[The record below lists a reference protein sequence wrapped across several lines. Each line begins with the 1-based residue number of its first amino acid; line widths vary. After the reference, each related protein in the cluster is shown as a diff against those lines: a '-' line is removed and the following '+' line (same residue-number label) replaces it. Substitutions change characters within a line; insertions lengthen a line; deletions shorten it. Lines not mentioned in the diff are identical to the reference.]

1 MEAIGYLS
9 LFLVGL
15 SLGALGSGGSILSVP
30 ILVYLFSM
38 DTVLASGYS
47 LFVVGSS
54 SLLGACFKY
63 KEQRLS
69 LRVALLFGVP
79 SIISIFCSRK
89 WLLPLVPDVI
99 YASAAFQLHKSSFLL
114 ALFALLMI
122 LAASWMI
129 TGKNASVRKLGNI
142 RFRHPYLVV
151 LGLVTGC
158 ISGFAGIGGG
168 FLIIPV
174 LVSLTSLP
182 LHAAIGTALLIIA
195 GNSFIGFAG
204 DITNFTIDWTFL
216 FRITGLSMAG
226 LFIGIRFTRF
236 VPAQKL
242 RLIFGWF
249 ILIAGLVILLRE
261 LHSMTVYGWRFTLT
275 FDPAA
280 L

>member
-1 MEAIGYLS
+1 METVGYLS

-38 DTVLASGYS
+38 DAVLASGYS

-54 SLLGACFKY
+54 STLGAFFKY

-89 WLLPLVPDVI
+89 WLVPLVPDMI
-99 YASAAFQLHKSSFLL
+99 YASASFQLRKSSFLL

-122 LAASWMI
+122 LAAIMMI
-129 TGKNASVRKLGNI
+129 SGKNATISKLENI
-142 RFRHPYLVV
+142 RFRQSYLVA

-204 DITNFTIDWTFL
+204 DITNYAIDWSFL
-216 FRITGLSMAG
+216 FRITGLAMAG
-226 LFIGIRFTRF
+226 LFLGVRFTRF
-236 VPAQKL
+236 IPAQKL
-242 RLIFGWF
+242 GQIFGWF
-249 ILIAGLVILLRE
+249 ILFAGGVILLRE
-261 LHSMTVYGWRFTLT
+261 LYAIFVYGWRFTVM
-275 FDPAA
+275 FNPGA